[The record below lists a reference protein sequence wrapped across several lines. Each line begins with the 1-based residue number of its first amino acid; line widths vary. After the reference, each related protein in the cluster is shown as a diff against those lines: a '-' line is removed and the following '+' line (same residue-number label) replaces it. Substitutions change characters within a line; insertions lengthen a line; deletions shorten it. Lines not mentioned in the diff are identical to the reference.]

1 MTATIEATAADLA
14 ILHAAFRAHLPP
26 GVQVLA
32 FGSRARGG
40 AKPWSDLDLCLK
52 GPVGL
57 AEVSALREALVE
69 SDLPFRV
76 DLVVWDDLD
85 EGFRQIVARD
95 AVVLVG
101 GADV

>member
-1 MTATIEATAADLA
+1 MTAPIAANPADLA

-32 FGSRARGG
+32 FGSRATGQ
-40 AKPWSDLDLCLK
+40 AQPWSDLDLCLK

-57 AEVSALREALVE
+57 AEVSSLREALVE

-85 EGFRQIVARD
+85 AGFRQIVARD
-95 AVVLVG
+95 AVELVG
-101 GADV
+101 GEDA